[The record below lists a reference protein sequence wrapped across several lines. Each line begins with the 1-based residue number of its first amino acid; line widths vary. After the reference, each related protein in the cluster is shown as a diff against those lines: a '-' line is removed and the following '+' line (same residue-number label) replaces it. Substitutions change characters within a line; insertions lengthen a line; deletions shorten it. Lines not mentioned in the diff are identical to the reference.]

1 MRFRVQ
7 APVSLAEWFLNFYPA
22 ARAGAV
28 KPLEGVCG
36 PGDLIYVPHG
46 WWRPPPPP
54 SRTTWTR
61 RVPHP
66 VLIAHAASLTPY

>member
-28 KPLEGVCG
+28 KPLECVCG

-46 WWRPPPPP
+46 WWRPPP
-54 SRTTWTR
+54 
-61 RVPHP
+61 
-66 VLIAHAASLTPY
+66 TPLSY

>member
-28 KPLEGVCG
+28 KPLECVCG

-46 WWRPPPPP
+46 WWRPPPHPP
-54 SRTTWTR
+54 L
-61 RVPHP
+61 
-66 VLIAHAASLTPY
+66 VLSGHAASLTPY